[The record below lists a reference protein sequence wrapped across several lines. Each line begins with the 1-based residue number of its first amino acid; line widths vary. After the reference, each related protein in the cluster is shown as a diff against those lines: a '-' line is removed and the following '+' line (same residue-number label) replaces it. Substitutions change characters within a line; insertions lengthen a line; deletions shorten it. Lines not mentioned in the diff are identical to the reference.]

1 MTFDQLIDFLS
12 NKMKMSHIYQP
23 LLVRSL
29 VDAGGSATLR
39 QLATYFLS
47 QDESQLLYYEKRI
60 KEMPLKVLAKHG
72 IVDKDGEL
80 IHLNI
85 QSLTLQ
91 QKAQIRCICEQ
102 KLQEFVQKKGLGIWD
117 YRLLE
122 TDPVPDSLR
131 FQVLKESGGRCA
143 LCGITK
149 NDSPIDVDHI
159 IPRSRGGKNDI
170 TNLQALCAKCNR
182 TKRDKDTTDF
192 RKPLPDDKLK
202 GCLFCSDDIKDRIVT
217 DNGPILAIYD
227 KYPVTEAH
235 TLIIPK
241 RHAVD
246 YFQMTTQ
253 ERQCADE
260 MIQFLRK
267 YFVHNDP
274 TIKGFNVGMNCGEAA
289 GQTVMHAHIHLIP
302 RRQGD
307 VDNPRGGVRHVIA
320 GKGNY

>member
-1 MTFDQLIDFLS
+1 
-12 NKMKMSHIYQP
+12 
-23 LLVRSL
+23 
-29 VDAGGSATLR
+29 
-39 QLATYFLS
+39 
-47 QDESQLLYYEKRI
+47 
-60 KEMPLKVLAKHG
+60 MPLKVLAKHG
-72 IVDKDGEL
+72 IVDKDRDF
-80 IHLNI
+80 IHLNV
-85 QSLTLQ
+85 QNLTLQ

-122 TDPVPDSLR
+122 TDPVPDNLR

-149 NDSPIDVDHI
+149 NESPLDVDHV
-159 IPRSRGGKNDI
+159 IPRSRGGSNDY
-170 TNLQALCAKCNR
+170 TNLQVLCAKCNR

-192 RKPLPDDKLK
+192 RKPLPADKAK
-202 GCLFCSDDIKDRIVT
+202 GCLFCSDEINDRIVIE
-217 DNGPILAIYD
+217 NGPILAIYD
-227 KYPVTEAH
+227 KYPVTLDH

-246 YFQMTTQ
+246 YFQMTAL

-267 YFVHNDP
+267 EFVYNDP
-274 TIKGFNVGMNCGEAA
+274 SINGFNVGMNCGETA

-302 RRQGD
+302 RRKGD
-307 VDNPRGGVRHVIA
+307 TENPRGGVRHVIPD
-320 GKGNY
+320 KGYY